1 MKKKIVL
8 SICLLIIIAIG
19 LYLVCNKNNGIKDN
33 NIPDI
38 NSNKIDAIS
47 YYMKL
52 DLDINMKS
60 LMEEVEIEIKNDTY
74 ESIDE
79 IIIRDMTPS
88 IHAYNKKNYNNDKQK
103 SNILNLCEASDGS
116 DGTGAIRAMKLLQI

>member
-74 ESIDE
+74 
-79 IIIRDMTPS
+79 
-88 IHAYNKKNYNNDKQK
+88 
-103 SNILNLCEASDGS
+103 
-116 DGTGAIRAMKLLQI
+116 

>member
-38 NSNKIDAIS
+38 IVIR
-47 YYMKL
+47 
-52 DLDINMKS
+52 
-60 LMEEVEIEIKNDTY
+60 LMQYLIT
-74 ESIDE
+74 
-79 IIIRDMTPS
+79 
-88 IHAYNKKNYNNDKQK
+88 
-103 SNILNLCEASDGS
+103 
-116 DGTGAIRAMKLLQI
+116 